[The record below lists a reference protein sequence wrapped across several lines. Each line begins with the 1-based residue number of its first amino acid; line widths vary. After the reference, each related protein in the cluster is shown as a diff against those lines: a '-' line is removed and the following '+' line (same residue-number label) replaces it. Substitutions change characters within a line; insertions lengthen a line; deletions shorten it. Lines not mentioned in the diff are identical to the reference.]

1 MLLKRRD
8 VIFTAPVRPGRYDR
22 LQHRSR
28 DTPGQTGE
36 SHLKASIRDHLF
48 GYEQAWAHPLT
59 VTIVVSVIGGLV
71 VSGVLILALRHRI
84 SEESYGRAFRR
95 WRSWCWLVG
104 VIFLPVLAGAIW
116 TMLAVMVLS
125 LMCFR
130 EYARATGLFR
140 EKTICAVVVLGILL
154 VTFAAIDHWQD
165 DRLFFALG
173 PLVGALIVIVSIPA
187 DRPRGFIQRVAL
199 GVLGFALLGFSLGY
213 ISNMANVVNLGRTGT
228 DYRPLVL
235 LLIAAVEL
243 NDMLAALIDRG
254 LGRRLLLPETNPRK
268 TWAGAVCASVLT
280 TALVAVAGGWL
291 FQGTPVAEPGWLIGL
306 GLLVSLLGQLGD
318 LTLSSIKRDVGIEDV
333 GATLPGHGGLLDRFD
348 GLVLVPPAVYHYLSL
363 ALGDSGPLGS
373 EAPHRILTGGW
384 GG

>member
-1 MLLKRRD
+1 M
-8 VIFTAPVRPGRYDR
+8 PSQNPGCRCGHGSLYSQR
-22 LQHRSR
+22 LDDPAS
-28 DTPGQTGE
+28 TGDG
-36 SHLKASIRDHLF
+36 HLEAAIRDHLI
-48 GYEQAWAHPLT
+48 GYERAFDHPLS
-59 VTIVVSVIGGLV
+59 VTIVVGVVSGLVIGGA
-71 VSGVLILALRHRI
+71 LIMALRNWI
-84 SEESYGRAFRR
+84 SEDSYHQAFRW

-104 VIFLPVLAGAIW
+104 VIFVPVLAGALW

-125 LMCFR
+125 LLCFR

-140 EKTICAVVVLGILL
+140 EKTICAVVALGIVL

-165 DRLFFALG
+165 DALFFAMG

-213 ISNMANVVNLGRTGT
+213 ISNMANVVDLGGTGT
-228 DYRPLVL
+228 DYRPLLL
-235 LLIAAVEL
+235 LLIVAVEL
-243 NDMLAALIDRG
+243 NDMLAALIGRT
-254 LGRRLLLPETNPRK
+254 LGRRPLLKNTNPRK
-268 TWAGAVCASVLT
+268 TWAGAIGAAVLT
-280 TALVAVAGGWL
+280 TAMVVAAGGWL
-291 FQGTPVAEPGWLIGL
+291 FQGTPVAHTGWLIGL
-306 GLLVSLLGQLGD
+306 GLLVSLLGLLGD
-318 LTLSSIKRDVGIEDV
+318 LTLASIKRDVGVEDV

-373 EAPHRILTGGW
+373 EGPHRILTGGW